1 MVMFPPPT
9 ATRCVPL
16 SDAVVVAVPVV
27 AAVSPST
34 EVEAIAFCVNN
45 KAGAQID
52 AMMMRMIIAAMRTDP
67 ALNEFFIKNLKGN
80 FHLRDHLEITYFIS
94 HFSDCAY
101 ASKVTAAMEKKSC
114 SNPTDPSSFFF

>member
-1 MVMFPPPT
+1 
-9 ATRCVPL
+9 L

-67 ALNEFFIKNLKGN
+67 ALNESFIKNLEDSFSFKGSSRN
-80 FHLRDHLEITYFIS
+80 YLF
-94 HFSDCAY
+94 HFS
-101 ASKVTAAMEKKSC
+101 
-114 SNPTDPSSFFF
+114 FLGLFIRI